1 MLSVGFGGGVNGE
14 DWFEVLA
21 KLVARIRGEGVSAN
35 RPPAVRV
42 ENMPWW
48 LLRGV
53 DIEAVAIV

>member
-21 KLVARIRGEGVSAN
+21 KLVDRVRGEGVSAM

-42 ENMPWW
+42 EKMP
-48 LLRGV
+48 
-53 DIEAVAIV
+53 